1 MAAKLFGTVARV
13 AFFIALL
20 SGGAVSAQS
29 LTVLPVTIQL
39 TPGRMATALTVINQ
53 GEGETSVQVRA
64 FAWNQPDGN
73 DQLTSSNEVL
83 ASPPLATIA
92 PGATQIVRLVLRRP
106 PQGHEA
112 TYRVLLDQI
121 PPPAAPGTV
130 RIALRLSIPVF
141 AEPAIRVAPHVQF
154 HIERDAGQAWLV
166 AFNDG
171 GRHETIRDIA
181 LTTSEGSGLQTEA
194 NVSPYVLAGATRR
207 WRIIAQ
213 AHLPVPGG
221 TVRLT
226 AHADTGVVNQPVSVL
241 AAGP

>member
-1 MAAKLFGTVARV
+1 MAAKPYGAVAPV
-13 AFFIALL
+13 AVFIALL

-29 LTVLPVTIQL
+29 LTVLPVTIQMA
-39 TPGRMATALTVINQ
+39 PGRMATALTVINQ
-53 GEGETSVQVRA
+53 GEGETSIQVRA

-73 DQLTSSNEVL
+73 DQLTSSDEVL

-92 PGATQIVRLVLRRP
+92 PAAPQIVRLVLRRP
-106 PQGHEA
+106 PQGREA
-112 TYRVLLDQI
+112 AYRILLDQI

-141 AEPAIRVAPHVQF
+141 AEPATRVVPRVQF
-154 HIERDAGQAWLV
+154 HIERDARQAWLV

-171 GRHETIRDIA
+171 GRHDTIRNIA

-207 WRIIAQ
+207 WRIVAQ
-213 AHLPVPGG
+213 TRLPVPGE

-226 AHADTGVVNQPVSVL
+226 AHADTGVVDQPVPVV
-241 AAGP
+241 AGP